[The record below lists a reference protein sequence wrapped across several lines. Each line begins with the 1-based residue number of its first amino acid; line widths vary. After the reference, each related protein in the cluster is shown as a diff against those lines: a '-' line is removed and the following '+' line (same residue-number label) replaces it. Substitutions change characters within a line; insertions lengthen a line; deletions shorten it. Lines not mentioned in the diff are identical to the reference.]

1 MQIDQTGLIFLAI
14 AGVCFVIVAV
24 GLKTGRTLGVAFRS
38 RFIARRERE
47 PGLFGCSL
55 LLFAALGGF
64 LTYAVISV
72 GLGWFS
78 HS

>member
-1 MQIDQTGLIFLAI
+1 MQIDQAGWIFLGV
-14 AGVCFVIVAV
+14 AGVCFGIVAI

-55 LLFAALGGF
+55 LLFAALGACF
-64 LTYAVISV
+64 TYAVISV
-72 GLGWFS
+72 GLGWFGS
-78 HS
+78 